1 MSINK
6 ENMNSLNL
14 TVVNQKENSHKIKN
28 KDKKPYTKNHIK
40 VKLNSKIN
48 PINKGLNVIDQNNNC
63 IKKSKCKNLSQD
75 NIHTNLNQNN
85 INKPQ
90 KKIFSHDTLPIEK
103 LNKKN
108 EQKKKMKKRKTII

>member
-6 ENMNSLNL
+6 ENMNSLNFP
-14 TVVNQKENSHKIKN
+14 VINKKENIQKN
-28 KDKKPYTKNHIK
+28 KNKNEKPYTKNPKKAKH
-40 VKLNSKIN
+40 NSKIN
-48 PINKGLNVIDQNNNC
+48 PINKGLNVIDQNNNF
-63 IKKSKCKNLSQD
+63 IKMSKCKNLSQE

-103 LNKKN
+103 LNKK
-108 EQKKKMKKRKTII
+108 K

>member
-48 PINKGLNVIDQNNNC
+48 PINKGLNIIDQNNNC
-63 IKKSKCKNLSQD
+63 IKMSKCEILSQED
-75 NIHTNLNQNN
+75 INSNLNQNN
-85 INKPQ
+85 INNTQ
-90 KKIFSHDTLPIEK
+90 KKIYLISLK
-103 LNKKN
+103 LCFKIMKLIQLSG
-108 EQKKKMKKRKTII
+108 QKWLIGW